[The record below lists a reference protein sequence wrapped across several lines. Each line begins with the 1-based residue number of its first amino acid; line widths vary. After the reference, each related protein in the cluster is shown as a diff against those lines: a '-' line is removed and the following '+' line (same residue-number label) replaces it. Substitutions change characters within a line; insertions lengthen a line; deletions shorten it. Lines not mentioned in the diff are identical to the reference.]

1 MGKELSVR
9 DKKTIKGI
17 LEGKSTRRAM
27 IDAGFAVS
35 TANIK
40 GKDKLAQLAPKIN
53 KILEK
58 QGITDTLLAKTLL
71 NSLKANKNDVADH
84 PIRLKAGELALK
96 IKGHLKD
103 NTEINN
109 NIVLEVVKF
118 G

>member
-1 MGKELSVR
+1 MGKELNVR

-27 IDAGFAVS
+27 IDAGFS
-35 TANIK
+35 ENTANAK
-40 GKDKLAQLAPKIN
+40 SGEKLERLAPTIT

-58 QGITDTLLAKTLL
+58 QGITDDLLAKTLL
-71 NSLKANKNDVADH
+71 NSLKANKYDLADH

-96 IKGHLKD
+96 IKGYLKD